1 MRRAQRKK
9 SDALLSFVR
18 EYTEENRYPPT
29 MREIQEALGYSST
42 SVVIYNLGLLEREGL
57 LTRQRFTAR
66 SIVLT

>member
-9 SDALLSFVR
+9 SDALLSFVK
-18 EYTEENRYPPT
+18 EYTEEHNYPPT